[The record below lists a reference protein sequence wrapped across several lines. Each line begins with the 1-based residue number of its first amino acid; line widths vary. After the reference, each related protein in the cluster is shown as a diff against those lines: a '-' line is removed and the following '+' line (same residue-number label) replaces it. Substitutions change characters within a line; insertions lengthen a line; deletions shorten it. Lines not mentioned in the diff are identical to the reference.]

1 MITRSTAPLALV
13 ALAAVLVAAC
23 GATSSPS
30 PSAPS
35 PTGTPGATPVPSATP
50 SNAELVLRVTSEGG
64 FIGPA
69 AGLAALPA
77 VSVYADGR
85 IITPGATP
93 AIDPASLVVPADVR
107 NVGAA
112 GIAAIETAIRA
123 AGLATASATG
133 SGVAGDTGAT
143 IFTITLDGT
152 TVRTRFVGLGG
163 GPPGPGGA
171 GGGDPARAAALDL
184 LTRLT
189 DPAETWG
196 APAAPA
202 TTFRAAGYRV
212 FVAPGAPAGDPA
224 SAPPPLDWP
233 LATALDAFGSPAVAD
248 RGIAGLRMGV
258 VTGVDAAALE
268 PVLARATQL
277 TAFKSGGRSYTLYVR
292 PLLPDEFAG

>member
-1 MITRSTAPLALV
+1 VTTRSTAPLALV
-13 ALAAVLVAAC
+13 ALATVLVAGC
-23 GATSSPS
+23 GAPSSPS
-30 PSAPS
+30 PSAPP
-35 PTGTPGATPVPSATP
+35 PTGTPGTTPVPSATP
-50 SNAELVLRVTSEGG
+50 SSAELVLRVTSEGG

-69 AGLAALPA
+69 AGLAAIPA
-77 VSVYADGR
+77 VSVYTDGR
-85 IITPGATP
+85 IITPATTP
-93 AIDPASLVVPADVR
+93 AVDPAPLVVPAEMRD
-107 NVGAA
+107 VGAA

-123 AGLATASATG
+123 AGLATASAPG
-133 SGVAGDTGAT
+133 PGVAGDMGAT
-143 IFTITLDGT
+143 IFTVTLDGS

-171 GGGDPARAAALDL
+171 GGGDPTRAAALDL
-184 LTRLT
+184 LTRLM

-196 APAAPA
+196 APAGPA

-258 VTGVDAAALE
+258 VTGTDATALE